1 MLFLKLRQPVNGLTH
16 LLAAILSAVGTALLL
31 WYGAGSPARELTFAI
46 YTLCLV
52 LLFSSS
58 SAGTTPSQPIA
69 RETPTKARRKRMP
82 AINL

>member
-16 LLAAILSAVGTALLL
+16 LAAAVLSAVGMVLLL

-46 YTLCLV
+46 YPLCLV

-58 SAGTTPSQPIA
+58 SAYHLLRAVSRLGGWGT
-69 RETPTKARRKRMP
+69 
-82 AINL
+82 

>member
-16 LLAAILSAVGTALLL
+16 LAGAILSAVGMALLL

-52 LLFSSS
+52 LLFSSD
-58 SAGTTPSQPIA
+58 
-69 RETPTKARRKRMP
+69 RKSVV
-82 AINL
+82 